1 MSIFN
6 ESYTNILI
14 EAVSSS
20 NPFRF
25 AGSNIDID
33 DDDKCL
39 GDKKLI
45 SAVNKA
51 WPRIKKEINS
61 FVDSLISEWYY
72 EKGKDGKET
81 YRYGANTA
89 EKVMKFATLDAIS
102 LYKVSKHY
110 TVLIWFNNRHDTKD
124 AEKFFEGHSMR
135 VAVEIS
141 TDDYKVTDIECSL

>member
-14 EAVSSS
+14 EAAS
-20 NPFRF
+20 NPFKF
-25 AGSNIDID
+25 ASSNIDID

-39 GDKKLI
+39 EDKKLI

-51 WPRIKKEINS
+51 WPQIKKEINS

-102 LYKVSKHY
+102 LYKVSKNY
-110 TVLIWFNNRHDTKD
+110 TVLLWFNSRHDTKD

-141 TDDYKVTDIECSL
+141 TDDYRVTDIDCSL

>member
-1 MSIFN
+1 MSGTGN
-6 ESYTNILI
+6 H
-14 EAVSSS
+14 
-20 NPFRF
+20 
-25 AGSNIDID
+25 
-33 DDDKCL
+33 
-39 GDKKLI
+39 
-45 SAVNKA
+45 
-51 WPRIKKEINS
+51 
-61 FVDSLISEWYY
+61 Y

-110 TVLIWFNNRHDTKD
+110 TVLIWFNNRHDAKD

>member
-14 EAVSSS
+14 EAASSS

-45 SAVNKA
+45 STVNKA
-51 WPRIKKEINS
+51 WPQIKKEING
-61 FVDSLISEWYY
+61 FVDGLIDEWYY
-72 EKGKDGKET
+72 EKGKSERIG
-81 YRYGANTA
+81 
-89 EKVMKFATLDAIS
+89 
-102 LYKVSKHY
+102 
-110 TVLIWFNNRHDTKD
+110 
-124 AEKFFEGHSMR
+124 
-135 VAVEIS
+135 
-141 TDDYKVTDIECSL
+141 